1 MQNMP
6 MPEQIYEFMNWQR
19 EIAVSPVVSP
29 LEALEKSKSNSSSD
43 DNYVPQR
50 NRSAAS
56 ASYSMFGDT
65 RAFSRNVGNTLNDVS
80 AKWDTQNQ
88 DGRLN
93 TSFSGVDTK
102 MSISFPGGVPIYVG
116 EAQTVTYSLYTPVEP
131 VYVLGSSKPNGF
143 VRGQRTIAGSVIF
156 TVFDRNVLLN
166 AFYNAYH
173 KSSNASCINKEYTTD
188 ELPPFDI
195 HLSFMNEYGI
205 SAALVIEGCSIP
217 TEGQVHSVEDMI
229 TENTMQYV
237 ARDIKLMKPGDM
249 T

>member
-1 MQNMP
+1 MVAIY
-6 MPEQIYEFMNWQR
+6 PETKNFDSLPDGALIPCKVVAQILG
-19 EIAVSPVVSP
+19 VH
-29 LEALEKSKSNSSSD
+29 
-43 DNYVPQR
+43 
-50 NRSAAS
+50 
-56 ASYSMFGDT
+56 
-65 RAFSRNVGNTLNDVS
+65 RATIWRWV
-80 AKWDTQNQ
+80 Q

-173 KSSNASCINKEYTTD
+173 KSTD